1 MNTQKIKL
9 TILLKSKLI
18 FHNTD
23 KLGTYGA
30 DLQKSLVPRRVKG
43 GAGDVVN
50 LYLLTVP
57 RFLTHVLIFNIY
69 GLPLSKYLVNKI
81 I

>member
-50 LYLLTVP
+50 LVFTDC
-57 RFLTHVLIFNIY
+57 T
-69 GLPLSKYLVNKI
+69 KI
-81 I
+81 SDACTNL